1 MPSTVRIA
9 HTARIASKRLTP
21 RMRNIAKCRIAE
33 FAGWRAEDNCGEYET
48 DGPLH
53 ERASV
58 AGRWVGRTTFRLAH
72 RRICWKIRSLCA
84 DGIGVMADDEGRD
97 GGSWKW
103 GIVSLRPD
111 EDLLHRIVDNLIEV
125 HSMPS
130 DFVSVIQPT
139 ATKSSEG
146 SGEEAAARRP
156 VPVLPVR
163 DTVLFPHAVLPLTVG
178 RDSSIQLI
186 QSLGEEKTIL
196 VVAQRDARQ
205 DSPQAADLHHI
216 GTRATVHKV
225 VKMPNQSLFV
235 FTEGNERVRLGEF
248 AQLTPFMTAEYEVI
262 GDVEPAESP
271 EAEALQRNVVGQFQQ
286 IVTSSPTLSDDLQT
300 IAINIDEP
308 GRLADFIASS
318 LPFLTTTDKQELLE
332 TPDIAARLERINK
345 HLAKE
350 LEVQQLR
357 NKIQTEV
364 QDSVQSSQRDYYLR
378 EQLKAIQKELG
389 DVDDT
394 QKDIAELKEKI
405 ENAGMPEDVKKDAL
419 KELGRLSRMNPAA
432 ADYSLTRNYVEWRAV
447 LPWSKTSAGEVD
459 ILKAKEILDADHYG
473 LKKVKDR
480 ILDYLSVRRLKPD
493 MKGPILCFVGPPGV
507 GKTSLGRSIARALDR
522 KFSRISLGG
531 MHDEA
536 EIRGHRRTYIGA
548 LPGQIIQHLK
558 RVEVKDP
565 VFMLDEI
572 DKLGRDFRG
581 DPASALLET
590 LDPEQNNTFRD
601 NYLDQPFDLSKVLFI
616 CTANQLDTIPGPLLD
631 RMEIIEL
638 TGYTEEEKVNIAI
651 KYLIP
656 RQIKE
661 NGIKPEQIEFPKES
675 VHLIARH
682 YTREAGVRKLEQQ
695 IGTVCRKLA
704 RRIAEGA
711 TEKLVITPEIIHE
724 FLGGIKVRV
733 DTEIAERTKRAG
745 VAVGLAWTP
754 AGGDVLFIEANRM
767 KGKGGFTITGQIGDV
782 MKESMQAALTWV
794 RSNAASLGLDEDFT
808 KDTDLHIHVPAGAIP
823 KDGPSAGVTMATA
836 LVSLLTD
843 TPVHPLTAMTGEIT
857 LSGNVL
863 PVGGIKEKFLAAK
876 RAGVRDVIL
885 PTDCRQ
891 QVEEDLTPDQIEGVT
906 LHYAT
911 RIEDVLA
918 VALPKTPREKVLD
931 EVVREEVLHS
941 AA

>member
-1 MPSTVRIA
+1 
-9 HTARIASKRLTP
+9 
-21 RMRNIAKCRIAE
+21 
-33 FAGWRAEDNCGEYET
+33 
-48 DGPLH
+48 
-53 ERASV
+53 
-58 AGRWVGRTTFRLAH
+58 
-72 RRICWKIRSLCA
+72 
-84 DGIGVMADDEGRD
+84 MA
-97 GGSWKW
+97 
-103 GIVSLRPD
+103 
-111 EDLLHRIVDNLIEV
+111 N
-125 HSMPS
+125 
-130 DFVSVIQPT
+130 DFVSVIKPT
-139 ATKSSEG
+139 AAKGGEG
-146 SGEEAAARRP
+146 SEAKAPGRAI
-156 VPVLPVR
+156 PVLPVR

-178 RDSSIQLI
+178 RESSIQLI

-196 VVAQRDARQ
+196 VVAQRDARL
-205 DSPQAADLHHI
+205 DTPEGADLYPI
-216 GTRATVHKV
+216 GTLATVHKV

-235 FTEGNERVRLGEF
+235 FTEGTERVRLSEF
-248 AQLTPFMTAEYEVI
+248 GQMTPFMTAEYETI
-262 GDVEPAESP
+262 SDAEPEKTAEL
-271 EAEALQRNVVGQFQQ
+271 EALQRNVLSQFQQ
-286 IVTSSPTLSDDLQT
+286 IVTGSPTLSDDLQT
-300 IAINIDEP
+300 IAINIDEA
-308 GRLADFIASS
+308 GRLSDFIASS

-332 TPDIAARLERINK
+332 TGDVMARLERINK
-345 HLAKE
+345 HLVKE
-350 LEVQQLR
+350 LEVQALR
-357 NKIQTEV
+357 AKIQTEV

-389 DVDDT
+389 DLDDT

-405 ENAGMPEDVKKDAL
+405 EAAGMPEETKKEAL

-432 ADYSLTRNYVEWRAV
+432 ADYSLTRNYVEWLAV
-447 LPWSKTSAGEVD
+447 LPWSKTSAGDVD
-459 ILKAKEILDADHYG
+459 ILKAKEVLDEDHYG

-661 NGIKPEQIEFPKES
+661 NGINAEQIEFPKES

-704 RRIAEGA
+704 RRIAEGK
-711 TEKLVITPEIIHE
+711 TEKLTVTAEFIHE

-733 DTEIAERTKRAG
+733 DTEIAERTSRAG

-754 AGGDVLFIEANRM
+754 VGGDVLFIEANKM
-767 KGKGGFTITGQIGDV
+767 KGKGNFTMTGQIGDV

-794 RSNAASLGLDEDFT
+794 RSNAVSLGLDEDLL
-808 KDTDLHIHVPAGAIP
+808 KDIDLHIHVPAGAIP

-836 LVSLLTD
+836 IVSLLTNK
-843 TPVHPLTAMTGEIT
+843 PVHPLTAMTGEIT

-885 PTDCRQ
+885 PTDCKQ
-891 QVEEDLTPDQIEGVT
+891 QVDEDLSPEQIEGVR
-906 LHYAT
+906 LHYAN

-918 VALPKTPREKVLD
+918 VALPKTPREEIKD
-931 EVVREEVLHS
+931 EILREEVI
-941 AA
+941 AAAV

>member
-1 MPSTVRIA
+1 
-9 HTARIASKRLTP
+9 
-21 RMRNIAKCRIAE
+21 
-33 FAGWRAEDNCGEYET
+33 
-48 DGPLH
+48 
-53 ERASV
+53 
-58 AGRWVGRTTFRLAH
+58 
-72 RRICWKIRSLCA
+72 
-84 DGIGVMADDEGRD
+84 MA
-97 GGSWKW
+97 
-103 GIVSLRPD
+103 
-111 EDLLHRIVDNLIEV
+111 N
-125 HSMPS
+125 
-130 DFVSVIQPT
+130 DFVSVINPKGSAKTNEAVSSTGGRQPL
-139 ATKSSEG
+139 
-146 SGEEAAARRP
+146 
-156 VPVLPVR
+156 PVLPVR

-178 RDSSIQLI
+178 RESSIQLI
-186 QSLGEEKTIL
+186 QSLGEGKTIL

-205 DSPQAADLHHI
+205 DTPEGADLYSI
-216 GTRATVHKV
+216 GTKATVHKV

-248 AQLTPFMTAEYEVI
+248 TQLSPFMTAEYEPVI
-262 GDVEPAESP
+262 EAEMLASP
-271 EAEALQRNVVGQFQQ
+271 EVEALQRNVVSQFQQ

-300 IAINIDEP
+300 IAINIEEP

-332 TPDIAARLERINK
+332 TPGIQARMERINK

-364 QDSVQSSQRDYYLR
+364 QDSVQQSQRDYYLR

-389 DVDDT
+389 DLDDS
-394 QKDIAELKEKI
+394 QKDISELKEKI
-405 ENAGMPEDVKKDAL
+405 EAAGMPEETKKDAL
-419 KELGRLSRMNPAA
+419 KDLGRLSRMSPMA
-432 ADYSLTRNYVEWRAV
+432 ADYSLTRNYIEWLAV
-447 LPWSKTSAGEVD
+447 LPWAKSSAGEID
-459 ILKAKEILDADHYG
+459 ILKAKEYLDEDHYG
-473 LKKVKDR
+473 LNKVKDR

-507 GKTSLGRSIARALDR
+507 GKTSLGRSIARALGR

-548 LPGQIIQHLK
+548 LPGQIIQNLK
-558 RVEVKDP
+558 RVETNDP

-616 CTANQLDTIPGPLLD
+616 CTANQLDPIPAPLLD

-638 TGYTEEEKVNIAI
+638 TGYTEEEKVQIAF

-656 RQIKE
+656 RQTKE
-661 NGIKPEQIEFPKES
+661 NGIDPELIEFPTES
-675 VHLIARH
+675 VSLIARH

-704 RRIAEGA
+704 RKIAEGR
-711 TEKLVITPEIIHE
+711 TEKLVITKEIVHE

-745 VAVGLAWTP
+745 VVVGLAWTP
-754 AGGDVLFIEANRM
+754 AGGDILFIEANKM
-767 KGKGGFTITGQIGDV
+767 KGKGGFKITGQIGDV
-782 MKESMQAALTWV
+782 MKESMEAALTWV
-794 RSNAASLGLDEDFT
+794 RSNAISLGLDEDFT
-808 KDTDLHIHVPAGAIP
+808 KDVDIHIHVPAGAIP

-843 TPVHPLTAMTGEIT
+843 KRVRPLTAMTGEIT

-876 RAGVRDVIL
+876 RAGVQDVIL
-885 PTDCRQ
+885 PVDCRQ
-891 QVEEDLTPDQIEGVT
+891 QVEEDLTPEQIEGVT
-906 LHYAT
+906 IHYASV
-911 RIEDVLA
+911 IEEVLA
-918 VALPKTPREKVLD
+918 VALPKNQMEAVMD
-931 EVVREEVLHS
+931 EMIREEVMH
-941 AA
+941 AAV